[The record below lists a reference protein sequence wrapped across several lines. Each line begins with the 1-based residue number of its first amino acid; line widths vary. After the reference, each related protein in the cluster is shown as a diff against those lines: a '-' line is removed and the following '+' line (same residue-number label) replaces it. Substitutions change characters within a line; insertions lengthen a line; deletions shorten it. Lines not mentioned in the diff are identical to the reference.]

1 MSEDFLPKNQDI
13 YNKVNEI
20 LHKKTGKP
28 GKTKIPQKINSIM
41 NGFNRINNN
50 GISGNPENTPQTH
63 INPDGSGTK
72 VIQTFDKNGNS
83 VLEVVT
89 LGAGGKVLNKNKKV
103 RNKNGNLISTSS
115 TIYKYDKNGK
125 LKNNI
130 QINENAK
137 DKTKIVNTF
146 NSDGKISH
154 TQKKVKLK
162 NNGKPLT
169 YESQADYHY
178 TNGKL
183 TSKEVT
189 GTDQSGNPY
198 SYLETYKSDGKTIK
212 SHSKSFYKRGAL
224 HKDYYEGENLKNRIQ
239 GGLPNTRIVYEDD
252 GKTIK
257 ETIKNDFD
265 ENGVLIGR
273 EKYDSNGKLIDKKD
287 FSKVDGNFDTAYQ
300 IGKGDCYLLASINA
314 LSQTEEGQRILKENV
329 KVSVN
334 ENGEKVYTISL
345 PGAEKARQALINGTG
360 EVKIHRLPE
369 DKVHIQGSYTITE
382 SELEEASKRA
392 GKDYSAGD
400 KDVLLYEIA
409 YEKYRD
415 DVADTIKDNKLDP
428 KKTSYIAGLGISQ
441 NFNNDTLSGGYA
453 AEATFILTGKQ
464 SDLYNNNRKV
474 PTCYIDSDMN
484 MHIAD
489 NNGNINIGD
498 EKAMSVVTNNN
509 HRTPMDE
516 MLGNLREDSKD
527 GKIDNYA
534 ATAGFNVSS
543 QEVNGKVISG
553 GGHALTIVKVTDN
566 EVILSNPWDPDTPI
580 SMTIEDFKKSATSIS
595 YIELNS
601 QQAPQNSQNLGSKI
615 EAAFSRLQ
623 SNQNHPTRPTRIPQR
638 QNLNAFI
645 NQYFNR
651 NSTELSEDKIQKLQD
666 AIKRL
671 NTGSIKAD
679 NGELYIEAGTELNL
693 PDFDEI

>member
-1 MSEDFLPKNQDI
+1 MFIRDRQ
-13 YNKVNEI
+13 
-20 LHKKTGKP
+20 KT
-28 GKTKIPQKINSIM
+28 T
-41 NGFNRINNN
+41 
-50 GISGNPENTPQTH
+50 T
-63 INPDGSGTK
+63 
-72 VIQTFDKNGNS
+72 
-83 VLEVVT
+83 
-89 LGAGGKVLNKNKKV
+89 
-103 RNKNGNLISTSS
+103 
-115 TIYKYDKNGK
+115 
-125 LKNNI
+125 
-130 QINENAK
+130 
-137 DKTKIVNTF
+137 VNTF

-154 TQKKVKLK
+154 VNKKVKIK

-169 YESQADYHY
+169 FESQADYHY
-178 TNGKL
+178 ANGKL

-189 GTDQSGNPY
+189 GTDQGGNPY
-198 SYLETYKSDGKTIK
+198 SYVETYESDGRTIK
-212 SHSKSFYKRGAL
+212 SRSQSSYKRGAL
-224 HKDYYEGENLKNRIQ
+224 QKDYYEGENLKNRIQ
-239 GGLPNTRIVYEDD
+239 GGLPDTRVIYEDD

-257 ETIKNDFD
+257 ETIKNNFD

-287 FSKVDGNFDTAYQ
+287 FSKVDGKFDTAYQ

-314 LSQTEEGQRILKENV
+314 LSQTEEGQRILQENV

-334 ENGEKVYTISL
+334 ENGEKVYTISF

-360 EVKIHRLPE
+360 EVKIGKLPE

-382 SELEEASKRA
+382 SELEEAAKRA

-415 DVADTIKDNKLDP
+415 DVSETIKDNKLDP
-428 KKTSYIAGLGISQ
+428 KKTSHIAGLGIAP
-441 NFNNDTLSGGYA
+441 NHNNDTLSGGYTQ
-453 AEATFILTGKQ
+453 EATFILTGKQ
-464 SDLYNNNRKV
+464 SDLYSNNRKV

-484 MHIAD
+484 MHITD
-489 NNGNINIGD
+489 NNGIINTGD
-498 EKAMSVVTNNN
+498 EKAIAVVADNGR
-509 HRTPMDE
+509 RTSMDE

-534 ATAGFNVSS
+534 ATATFNVSS
-543 QEVNGKVISG
+543 QEVNGQVILG

-566 EVILSNPWDPDTPI
+566 EVILSNPWNPDTPI
-580 SMTIEDFKKSATSIS
+580 SMTIEDFKKSAKSIS

-638 QNLNAFI
+638 QTLNAFI
-645 NQYFNR
+645 NQYFNQ
-651 NSTELSEDKIQKLQD
+651 NSTALSEDKIQKLQD

-671 NTGSIKAD
+671 NAGLIKSD
-679 NGELYIEAGTELNL
+679 NGELYLEAGSEINL